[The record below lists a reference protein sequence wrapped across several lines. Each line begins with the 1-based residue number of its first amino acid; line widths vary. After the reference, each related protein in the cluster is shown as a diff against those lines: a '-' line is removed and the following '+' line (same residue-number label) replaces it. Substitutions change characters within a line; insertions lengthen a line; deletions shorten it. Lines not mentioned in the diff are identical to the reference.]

1 MKIAVMTDS
10 TSYLSQDLIDK
21 YNIQIAPLS
30 VTFDDGKNF
39 TESNE
44 IAIEEFYNKMAS
56 SQTIPTTSQP
66 AIGEWIT
73 KYEMLRDQG
82 YTDIIV
88 ICLSSGGLVEVI
100 NLVIKQGK
108 WLKVLMYMHLIVSLQ
123 Q

>member
-44 IAIEEFYNKMAS
+44 IAIEEFYNKWHRLKRFQQQAN
-56 SQTIPTTSQP
+56 QQL
-66 AIGEWIT
+66 AN
-73 KYEMLRDQG
+73 
-82 YTDIIV
+82 
-88 ICLSSGGLVEVI
+88 GLL
-100 NLVIKQGK
+100 NMKC
-108 WLKVLMYMHLIVSLQ
+108 
-123 Q
+123 

>member
-44 IAIEEFYNKMAS
+44 IAIEEF
-56 SQTIPTTSQP
+56 
-66 AIGEWIT
+66 
-73 KYEMLRDQG
+73 
-82 YTDIIV
+82 IIKWHR
-88 ICLSSGGLVEVI
+88 LKRFQQQANQQLANGLL
-100 NLVIKQGK
+100 NMKC
-108 WLKVLMYMHLIVSLQ
+108 
-123 Q
+123 

>member
-88 ICLSSGGLVEVI
+88 ICLSSGLVEVI

>member
-44 IAIEEFYNKMAS
+44 IAIEEFYKAVC
-56 SQTIPTTSQP
+56 Q
-66 AIGEWIT
+66 
-73 KYEMLRDQG
+73 
-82 YTDIIV
+82 
-88 ICLSSGGLVEVI
+88 
-100 NLVIKQGK
+100 
-108 WLKVLMYMHLIVSLQ
+108 
-123 Q
+123 

>member
-1 MKIAVMTDS
+1 
-10 TSYLSQDLIDK
+10 
-21 YNIQIAPLS
+21 
-30 VTFDDGKNF
+30 
-39 TESNE
+39 
-44 IAIEEFYNKMAS
+44 MAS

-88 ICLSSGGLVEVI
+88 ICLSSGISGSY
-100 NLVIKQGK
+100 QSSYQAGK

>member
-73 KYEMLRDQG
+73 KYEMLEDQG

-88 ICLSSGGLVEVI
+88 ICLSSGLVEVI

-108 WLKVLMYMHLIVSLQ
+108 WLKVLMYMHLIVSFQ

>member
-56 SQTIPTTSQP
+56 VSNDSNNKPTSN
-66 AIGEWIT
+66 WRMD
-73 KYEMLRDQG
+73 Y
-82 YTDIIV
+82 
-88 ICLSSGGLVEVI
+88 
-100 NLVIKQGK
+100 
-108 WLKVLMYMHLIVSLQ
+108 
-123 Q
+123 

>member
-44 IAIEEFYNKMAS
+44 IAIEEFYNKMHRLKRFQQQAN
-56 SQTIPTTSQP
+56 QQL
-66 AIGEWIT
+66 AN
-73 KYEMLRDQG
+73 
-82 YTDIIV
+82 
-88 ICLSSGGLVEVI
+88 GLL
-100 NLVIKQGK
+100 NMKC
-108 WLKVLMYMHLIVSLQ
+108 
-123 Q
+123 

>member
-10 TSYLSQDLIDK
+10 TSYLSQDLIEK

-44 IAIEEFYNKMAS
+44 IAIEEFYNNMAS

-66 AIGEWIT
+66 AIG
-73 KYEMLRDQG
+73 
-82 YTDIIV
+82 
-88 ICLSSGGLVEVI
+88 
-100 NLVIKQGK
+100 
-108 WLKVLMYMHLIVSLQ
+108 
-123 Q
+123 

>member
-73 KYEMLRDQG
+73 KYEMLRDRVTQ
-82 YTDIIV
+82 IS
-88 ICLSSGGLVEVI
+88 LSFAYQVELVEVI

>member
-44 IAIEEFYNKMAS
+44 IANDSNNK
-56 SQTIPTTSQP
+56 PTSN
-66 AIGEWIT
+66 WRMD
-73 KYEMLRDQG
+73 Y
-82 YTDIIV
+82 
-88 ICLSSGGLVEVI
+88 
-100 NLVIKQGK
+100 
-108 WLKVLMYMHLIVSLQ
+108 
-123 Q
+123 

>member
-73 KYEMLRDQG
+73 KYENVKRSRLHR
-82 YTDIIV
+82 YH
-88 ICLSSGGLVEVI
+88 CHLL
-100 NLVIKQGK
+100 IK
-108 WLKVLMYMHLIVSLQ
+108 WD
-123 Q
+123 

>member
-73 KYEMLRDQG
+73 KYEMLEIKVTQ
-82 YTDIIV
+82 IS
-88 ICLSSGGLVEVI
+88 LSFAYQVGLVEVI
-100 NLVIKQGK
+100 NLVIKQGNG
-108 WLKVLMYMHLIVSLQ
+108 
-123 Q
+123 

>member
-56 SQTIPTTSQP
+56 S
-66 AIGEWIT
+66 
-73 KYEMLRDQG
+73 
-82 YTDIIV
+82 
-88 ICLSSGGLVEVI
+88 
-100 NLVIKQGK
+100 
-108 WLKVLMYMHLIVSLQ
+108 
-123 Q
+123 